1 MVVRGPQTHPGPVCV
16 TMSYMRAIVL
26 LAITATAFGQ
36 MPDKAYDTL
45 KAGLEDSNPAKRIA
59 AVLAL
64 GVARPEPKPV
74 ALVVGMLADK
84 DSGTRAAACS
94 TLGDMKARTAI
105 PKLRTALD
113 DKAGEVIFAAGKALF
128 AMGDPQGRE
137 VLIEVLVGDQAPK
150 SGVVSSSLRDAK
162 LKLHDP
168 KALLLLGV
176 NESAGLLGPFGA
188 SVPIAE
194 MLMKDNQASGKTAA
208 ALLLAT
214 DHSEDT
220 RKAVKE
226 ALNDKNWTVRVA
238 AIRSAAMLDLTSDYA
253 DMVALLEDKRDE
265 VRYAAAGAMIRLKQK
280 APAKR

>member
-1 MVVRGPQTHPGPVCV
+1 MA
-16 TMSYMRAIVL
+16 YMRAIVL
-26 LAITATAFGQ
+26 FALTATAFGQ
-36 MPDKAYDTL
+36 VPDKAYDTL
-45 KAGLEDSNPAKRIA
+45 KAGLEDGNPAKRIA

-64 GVARPEPKPV
+64 GVARPQPKPV
-74 ALVVGMLADK
+74 SLVEGLLGDK

-94 TLGDMKARTAI
+94 TLGDMKSRTSI
-105 PKLRTALD
+105 PKLRAALD

-137 VLIEVLVGDQAPK
+137 VLIEVLEGDQAPK
-150 SGVVSSSLRDAK
+150 SGIVSSSIRDAK

-168 KALLLLGV
+168 RALLLLGV
-176 NESAGLLGPFGA
+176 NESAGLLGPFGV

-214 DHSEDT
+214 EHSEAT
-220 RKAVKE
+220 RKAIEE
-226 ALNDKNWTVRVA
+226 AFNDKNWTVRVA
-238 AIRSAAMLDLTSDYA
+238 ALRSAAMLDLTASYA
-253 DMVALLEDKRDE
+253 NVETLLGDKRDE
-265 VRYAAAGAMIRLKQK
+265 VRYAAAGAMVRLKQK

>member
-1 MVVRGPQTHPGPVCV
+1 
-16 TMSYMRAIVL
+16 MSYMRALVL
-26 LAITATAFGQ
+26 LTLTTTAFGQ

-45 KAGLEDSNPAKRIA
+45 KAGLADGNPAKRIA
-59 AVLAL
+59 SVLAL
-64 GVARPEPKPV
+64 GVARPEPKPA
-74 ALVVGMLADK
+74 ALVVGMLDDK

-94 TLGDMKARTAI
+94 TLGDMKARTSI
-105 PKLRTALD
+105 PKLRAALD
-113 DKAGEVIFAAGKALF
+113 DKAGEVIFAAGKALY

-137 VLIEVLVGDQAPK
+137 VLIEVLEGDQTPK
-150 SGVVSSSLRDAK
+150 SGIVSSSLRDAK

-176 NESAGLLGPFGA
+176 NESAGLLGPFGV

-194 MLMKDNQASGKTAA
+194 MLMKDNDASGKTAA

-214 DHSEDT
+214 DHSQDT

-238 AIRSAAMLDLTSDYA
+238 AIRSAAMLDLTGDYR
-253 DMVALLEDKRDE
+253 DMEALLEDKRDE
-265 VRYAAAGAMIRLKQK
+265 VRYAAAGAMIRLKQR